1 MGTMM
6 GFVLARHWVYVRVQG
21 SWKSLA
27 RVYNQFSRQKLIK
40 FVWLF
45 NSYFFQYFIQLII
58 FDFSSTATRKFW
70 ISFLVGRWSIPQ
82 KWMQS
87 AVNRVVKMCHYMLRL
102 RAEILTFIFL
112 FMVFDFFKLT
122 MFGMNRPSVPTSNLI
137 FFFRNLSTEIHC
149 EVMVFENGA
158 IRWLAIDL
166 RV

>member
-1 MGTMM
+1 MM
-6 GFVLARHWVYVRVQG
+6 CPY
-21 SWKSLA
+21 
-27 RVYNQFSRQKLIK
+27 
-40 FVWLF
+40 
-45 NSYFFQYFIQLII
+45 
-58 FDFSSTATRKFW
+58 
-70 ISFLVGRWSIPQ
+70 
-82 KWMQS
+82 QS

-158 IRWLAIDL
+158 IR
-166 RV
+166 